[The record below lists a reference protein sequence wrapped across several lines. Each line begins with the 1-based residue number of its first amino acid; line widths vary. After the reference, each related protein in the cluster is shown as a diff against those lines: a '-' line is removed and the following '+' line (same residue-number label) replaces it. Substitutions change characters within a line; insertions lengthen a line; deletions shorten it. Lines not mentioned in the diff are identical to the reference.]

1 LPQSH
6 SWLIF
11 AFSGPVLWAVSTH
24 FDKYLVERYFNQTSV
39 AVLLVFT
46 AFTGLALLPFIFFFR
61 ADVVAL
67 PLGSILVIGF
77 SGLLYMGAMFF
88 YLQALQHEEASVVA
102 PFFQASPL
110 FAYALGYLVLG
121 ETLSP
126 RQLVGGAC
134 IVGGSL
140 LLSIRPQGGARF
152 KTRLVLLMLACALSL
167 ALASLIFKI
176 FAVRDEFWTT
186 AFWTFAGQALFGAAV
201 LAVRPYRRQFLVL
214 LRTNTV
220 ALLAINAA
228 NELIN
233 LGGGLGARYALTL
246 APLSLVQAI
255 TSTTTV
261 FVFLFG
267 IALSLFWPALGREEL
282 QAGDLAKKAISAV
295 LVTLG
300 VILIAG

>member
-1 LPQSH
+1 VPQSH

-11 AFSGPVLWAVSTH
+11 AFSGPVLWAASTH
-24 FDKYLVERYFNQTSV
+24 FDKYLVERFFKQTSV

-46 AFTGLALLPFIFFFR
+46 ALTGLVLLSFIAWFR
-61 ADVVAL
+61 PDVIAL
-67 PLGSILVIGF
+67 PLASIVVIGF
-77 SGLLYMGAMFF
+77 SGLLYMGAMYF
-88 YLQALQHEEASVVA
+88 YLQALQQEEASVVA

-140 LLSIRPQGGARF
+140 LLSLRPSGGAAF
-152 KTRLVLLMLACALSL
+152 KSRLVLLMLACALSL

-176 FAVRDEFWTT
+176 FAVRDDFWTT
-186 AFWTFAGQALFGAAV
+186 AFWTFAGQALFGAV
-201 LAVRPYRRQFLVL
+201 ILAIRGYRRQFVIL
-214 LRTNTV
+214 LRSNTA
-220 ALLAINAA
+220 ALIGINAA

-255 TSTTTV
+255 TSTTTL

-267 IALSLFWPALGREEL
+267 IALSLCCPSLGREEL
-282 QAGDLAKKAISAV
+282 AAGDLLKKGVSAL

-300 VILIAG
+300 VILIGA

>member
-1 LPQSH
+1 MQQSYA
-6 SWLIF
+6 WLVF
-11 AFSGPVLWAVSTH
+11 AFSGPVLWAISTH
-24 FDKYLVERYFNQTSV
+24 FDKYLVERYFKQTSV

-46 AFTGLALLPFIFFFR
+46 ALTGLVLLPLISWFR
-61 ADVVAL
+61 PDVVAL

-77 SGLLYMGAMFF
+77 SGLLYMGALFF
-88 YLQALQHEEASVVA
+88 YLQALQQEEASVVA

-121 ETLSP
+121 EALTQ
-126 RQLVGGAC
+126 RQLLGGAC

-140 LLSIRPQGGARF
+140 LLSIRRRGGAQI
-152 KTRLVLLMLACALSL
+152 KARLVLLMLACALSL

-186 AFWTFAGQALFGAAV
+186 AFWTFAGQALFGAV
-201 LAVRPYRRQFLVL
+201 ILAIGTYRRQFIVL
-214 LRTNTV
+214 LRSNTA
-220 ALLAINAA
+220 ALLGINAA

-255 TSTTTV
+255 TSTTTL

-267 IALSLFWPALGREEL
+267 IALSLFFPALGREEL
-282 QAGDLAKKAISAV
+282 QAGELAKKGVSAL
-295 LVTLG
+295 LVSLG
-300 VILIAG
+300 VLLIAG

>member
-1 LPQSH
+1 M
-6 SWLIF
+6 
-11 AFSGPVLWAVSTH
+11 STH
-24 FDKYLVERYFNQTSV
+24 FDKYLVERYFKQTSV
-39 AVLLVFT
+39 AVLLMFT
-46 AFTGLALLPFIFFFR
+46 ALTGLALLPFIWFFR
-61 ADVVAL
+61 PDVVAL

-77 SGLLYMGAMFF
+77 SGLLYMGAMYF

-110 FAYALGYLVLG
+110 FAYALGYVVLG
-121 ETLSP
+121 ETLSQ
-126 RQLVGGAC
+126 RQLIGGVC

-140 LLSIRPQGGARF
+140 LLSIRPPGGAKF

-167 ALASLIFKI
+167 ALASLIFKF

-186 AFWTFAGQALFGAAV
+186 AFWTFAGQALFGAV
-201 LAVRPYRRQFLVL
+201 ILATGAYRRQFLAL
-214 LRTNTV
+214 LRSNTA
-220 ALLAINAA
+220 ALLGINAA

-255 TSTTTV
+255 TSTTTL

-267 IALSLFWPALGREEL
+267 IALSLCFPALGREQL
-282 QAGDLAKKAISAV
+282 ALGDLVKKGVSAL

-300 VILIAG
+300 VILIGA